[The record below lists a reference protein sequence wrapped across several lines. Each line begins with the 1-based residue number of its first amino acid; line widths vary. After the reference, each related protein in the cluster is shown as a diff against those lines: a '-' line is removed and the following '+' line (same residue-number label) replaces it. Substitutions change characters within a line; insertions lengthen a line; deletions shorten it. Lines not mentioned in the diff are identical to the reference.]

1 MDASTIERF
10 EEKSIPEPN
19 SGCHLWMGAV
29 DKDGYGQFQ
38 YKGKAL
44 ITPVQAKEIKKLYRR
59 HCRTDRLDGIEW
71 AEEVAKRYGVSKSC
85 VWHIWLGHTWGEV

>member
-29 DKDGYGQFQ
+29 DKDGYGQ
-38 YKGKAL
+38 
-44 ITPVQAKEIKKLYRR
+44 
-59 HCRTDRLDGIEW
+59 
-71 AEEVAKRYGVSKSC
+71 
-85 VWHIWLGHTWGEV
+85 LGHTWGGGLAW